1 MYGSAVPTRSE
12 APPAGADAA
21 GPRPDLRGYRLG
33 LVALLARP
41 AAQLETKR
49 FHGLVGGFAA
59 GLVVGIAL
67 VVAGVPALVAVLPA
81 AVTNVVVSLWLPSLL
96 LTPADRRLAGIANR
110 MVAHAWMS
118 WRRAYGKEPL
128 PRSEEQRLLWIAA
141 RPETTTNPAALET
154 EGTMLITLGRYAEA
168 RERVERI
175 PDDSPWW
182 RFARAVALA
191 AIDFESGG
199 RGDLAEARSTAEA
212 VHGERR
218 ATAVATLAM
227 EEANRAMIR
236 GDDWEPPIARAAAMI
251 GSQRILGILA
261 AFDRARTILP
271 WLLASGIALGTVLY
285 LVGGGASA

>member
-141 RPETTTNPAALET
+141 RPETTTNPDALET

-271 WLLASGIALGTVLY
+271 WLLASGIALGAVLY